1 MFLFQVKNKESAQKS
16 PEAGG
21 SLFVA
26 PAYQKVDDAL
36 RKVYQMNKN
45 GIFKDLQIVTS
56 VMPGKTMNEFNK
68 SVASVAGPVGPK
80 VKDGIYAAIRV
91 NSKNDFID
99 AEKGLDNVTK
109 SPLWNKVKA
118 QFKEAIEKEGY
129 VVTDISKKPYIG
141 NYDFV
146 IFTFK
151 PKD

>member
-1 MFLFQVKNKESAQKS
+1 MVFLFQTNTAQKS
-16 PEAGG
+16 PEARGG
-21 SLFVA
+21 IFVA

-36 RKVYQMNKN
+36 NKVYQWNKN

-68 SVASVAGPVGPK
+68 SIASVSGPVGPK
-80 VKDGIYAAIRV
+80 EKDGVYAAIRV
-91 NSKNDFID
+91 NNKNPFMD
-99 AEKGLDNVTK
+99 AEKSLDNVTK
-109 SPLWNKVKA
+109 SSLWSKVKA

-129 VVTDISKKPYIG
+129 VVTDISKRPYIG
-141 NYDFV
+141 SYDYV